1 MPRITRSCL
10 RQFGCP
16 NPSKRSAANPQP
28 YVSKQMR
35 FLVRFLTITAVLLL
49 TSSASQAV
57 GQGPAPT
64 TTASANGAP
73 TLQKRLARYKL
84 RQGDSLEIGF
94 QYSPEF
100 NQTVAV
106 EPDGY
111 VTLKE
116 VGSFYVEGQTV
127 PQLTDTIT
135 AAYAKTL
142 SDPVVTV
149 TLKDFVKPHFI
160 ASGQVSRPGKYDWTE
175 DITVTEAIAIAGG
188 FTEKSKHSQVVLF
201 RPLQG
206 GGYQTKL
213 LDVKKMLASRNLSE
227 DVQLQPGDMLYVPQN
242 AISKIR
248 PFLPTSGV
256 SAYLGPGV
264 F

>member
-1 MPRITRSCL
+1 MTQKLSQTIRLS
-10 RQFGCP
+10 
-16 NPSKRSAANPQP
+16 QP
-28 YVSKQMR
+28 LKTERGKTARGVSEQER
-35 FLVRFLTITAVLLL
+35 FLVKFVTIATVLLL
-49 TSSASQAV
+49 TASAFHAV
-57 GQGPAPT
+57 GQRSAVSA
-64 TTASANGAP
+64 TASANSAP
-73 TLQKRLARYKL
+73 TLQKRHARYKL

-111 VTLKE
+111 VTLRE

-127 PQLTDTIT
+127 PQLTDTIM

-160 ASGQVSRPGKYDWTE
+160 ASGQVSKPGKYDWTE
-175 DITVTEAIAIAGG
+175 DMTVTEAIAIAGG

-201 RPLQG
+201 RPLEG

-227 DVQLQPGDMLYVPQN
+227 DVQLKPGDMLYVPQN